1 MWQCVAASA
10 TGASSYC
17 SLWSYQLP
25 DPLKLLQLLDWLSL
39 MLMPAVTAST
49 AISLLYPSPLTPV
62 KRTCTTLA
70 DIATDADAHG
80 DV

>member
-25 DPLKLLQLLDWLSL
+25 DPLELLQLLDWLSL
-39 MLMPAVTAST
+39 MLM
-49 AISLLYPSPLTPV
+49 
-62 KRTCTTLA
+62 
-70 DIATDADAHG
+70 DG
-80 DV
+80 DRRGDK